1 MEFDLV
7 KLIETVGY
15 LGLFLIIFAESG
27 LFFGFF
33 FPGDSLLLTAG
44 LLASRGI
51 MEIRILIPLLFVA
64 AVLGDNIGYWFG
76 AKTGP
81 RLFTR
86 PDSLLFKRDNLLKA
100 HAFYEK
106 HGGKTITLARWVPVV
121 RTFAPIVAGAAS
133 MEYRRFLTFNLL
145 GAFLWAVG
153 MPLLGYGL
161 GLWFGSVEGID
172 KYFTILVLLFFFIPG
187 IPTLIHIWRD
197 NREKLVGLFRTR
209 VLRQKPAAS
218 PPRRPKR
225 PSWRTSRH
233 NPFPQNRPR
242 PLRDR
247 FARRHDQIPDFPASN
262 GSDGVVIRA
271 YICASP
277 NPASASAASRSTWKS
292 GRCGVVCTSTF
303 QSRSPWR
310 NSAMWKSM
318 RPAGTS

>member
-1 MEFDLV
+1 M
-7 KLIETVGY
+7 
-15 LGLFLIIFAESG
+15 
-27 LFFGFF
+27 FFGFF

-76 AKTGP
+76 TKTGP
-81 RLFTR
+81 WLFTQ
-86 PDSLLFKRDNLLKA
+86 PDSLLFKRENLLKA

-106 HGGKTITLARWVPVV
+106 HGGKTITLAHWVPVI

-172 KYFTILVLLFFFIPG
+172 KYFTILVLLFFIPG

-197 NREKLVGLFRTR
+197 NREKLFDLFKTR
-209 VLRQKPAAS
+209 VLRQKPAATS
-218 PPRRPKR
+218 PAAGDAP
-225 PSWRTSRH
+225 
-233 NPFPQNRPR
+233 
-242 PLRDR
+242 
-247 FARRHDQIPDFPASN
+247 
-262 GSDGVVIRA
+262 VVEHE
-271 YICASP
+271 
-277 NPASASAASRSTWKS
+277 
-292 GRCGVVCTSTF
+292 
-303 QSRSPWR
+303 
-310 NSAMWKSM
+310 
-318 RPAGTS
+318 